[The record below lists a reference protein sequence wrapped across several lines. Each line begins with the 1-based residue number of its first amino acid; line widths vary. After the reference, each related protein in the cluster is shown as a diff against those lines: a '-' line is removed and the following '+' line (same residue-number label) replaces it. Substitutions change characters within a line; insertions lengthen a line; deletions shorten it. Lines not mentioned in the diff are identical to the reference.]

1 MEAVIGV
8 VDINS
13 DGFKIEA
20 REEELGRHRFGG
32 RNNGDRAALH
42 FPLPPSVRGR
52 TAAAH
57 GVVAH
62 RDR

>member
-8 VDINS
+8 ADINS
-13 DGFKIEA
+13 DGFKIDA
-20 REEELGRHRFGG
+20 GEEELGRRRFGG

-42 FPLPPSVRGR
+42 FPLPPSVRRR
-52 TAAAH
+52 TAAVH

>member
-20 REEELGRHRFGG
+20 REEELGRRRFGG
-32 RNNGDRAALH
+32 RNNGDMAWW
-42 FPLPPSVRGR
+42 R
-52 TAAAH
+52 TGTGDSLWA
-57 GVVAH
+57 
-62 RDR
+62 R